1 MTTPPIEKARINKA
15 RINKDTI
22 GIAHIG
28 AGRIGRLRATITRSA
43 PQVGFLALADTDPA
57 RVELIA
63 DEVGA
68 DFHST
73 DVEAVL
79 THPQVDAVIVS
90 TPEHAHADPVIRAL
104 ELGKP
109 VLVEKPI
116 DLTLA
121 EADRI
126 LAAVKQYN
134 GSLHVGYTQR
144 LRRRFL
150 NGKEQILQGRLGR
163 PLTGRFTIY
172 NPRHHGT
179 EIYKRSPHAGPVMD
193 TLTYMVDIG
202 LWYFQG
208 RTPARVYGQGSNQ
221 YFRHH
226 SSGDGA
232 WAILTLDDGSNLS
245 LGASWLQPANW
256 PANVCSMAIDLM
268 GTDGALVIDDSHRD
282 GILATENSI
291 PAPYVA
297 GVEHD
302 VIFLES
308 MMAGDML
315 LDQFWGPMRDET
327 RSWLEHITTG
337 RDTPIATA
345 EHARTVLEVTLAIEQ
360 SAREGRPIDFPL
372 TPVT

>member
-1 MTTPPIEKARINKA
+1 M
-15 RINKDTI
+15 
-22 GIAHIG
+22 
-28 AGRIGRLRATITRSA
+28 
-43 PQVGFLALADTDPA
+43 
-57 RVELIA
+57 ELIA

-79 THPQVDAVIVS
+79 THPQS
-90 TPEHAHADPVIRAL
+90 TPSSSPPRTRPRRPRHPLL

-179 EIYKRSPHAGPVMD
+179 EIYKPPPTPAPSWTPSPTWSISASGTSRAAP
-193 TLTYMVDIG
+193 
-202 LWYFQG
+202 
-208 RTPARVYGQGSNQ
+208 PARVYGQGSNK

-345 EHARTVLEVTLAIEQ
+345 EHACTVLEVTLAIEQ